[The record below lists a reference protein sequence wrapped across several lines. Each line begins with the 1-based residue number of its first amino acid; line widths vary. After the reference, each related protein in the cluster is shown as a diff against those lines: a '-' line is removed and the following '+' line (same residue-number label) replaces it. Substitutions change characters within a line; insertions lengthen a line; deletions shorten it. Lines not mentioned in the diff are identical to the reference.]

1 MARAKQTAR
10 PREVFLVCKGD
21 KCEGPTG
28 KTRFQ
33 PAMDV
38 DGIERL
44 RASQGGRCMRCGQE
58 LVEFQTVVVDE
69 AHV

>member
-1 MARAKQTAR
+1 MARAKQAAR

-21 KCEGPTG
+21 KCQAAGG

-38 DGIERL
+38 DGIDVLKAAQGER
-44 RASQGGRCMRCGQE
+44 CIRCGHV
-58 LVEFQTVVVDE
+58 LTDYQTVVVDE
-69 AHV
+69 GGA